1 MLRLLG
7 FDLPLRNILS
17 WLCNLLLLL
26 LLLLSAPPPP
36 PPLRM
41 HFPKRINHRCK

>member
-17 WLCNLLLLL
+17 WLCNVLLLL
-26 LLLLSAPPPP
+26 LLLLSPPLL
-36 PPLRM
+36 PLRM
-41 HFPKRINHRCK
+41 HFSKKN